1 MFTVYHSNQLD
12 VLKSLVVELIRLNPL
27 DNPFEQEQILVQSPG
42 MSQWLKIEL
51 AKELGIAA
59 NLTFPLPATFIWDL
73 FTQVLDDVP
82 KRSAFHKEAMTWKI
96 VTLLPELL
104 KQEEFAPLQRY
115 LENDENQLKCY
126 QLAAK
131 IADIFDQYLV
141 FRPEWI
147 QQWEA
152 GEEVVELEG
161 DHPWQPILWRA
172 LYDQTLAL
180 GHSPYHRANMFE
192 HFIETLDNYLQT
204 GTLPKGMPKRLFVV
218 GITSLPP
225 RYLDALAA
233 LGQHIDVHLM
243 FTNPCRYYWGEIR
256 DRKYLARLEARNRL
270 QVKWLDDHSEH
281 IGDTEQLK
289 GSIEANFEDEL
300 HTSEVGNSL
309 LASWGKLGRDNL
321 CLLSE
326 MEAQEIDAFVDVG
339 NDNLLHSIQSDILNL
354 EERSRDDVLDNSQHK
369 QPISSDDRSILL
381 HSCHSPMREVEVLHD
396 QLLDMFANDPD
407 LKPRD
412 IIVMVADI
420 NVYSAAIQA
429 VFGNAAFDRYI
440 PFAISDQSAEQENP
454 VLLAFMTLMALPE
467 NRCGLSELLTL
478 LEVPAVMSRF
488 KFNAEQFEIV
498 KRWAEETG
506 IRWGLDNSTS
516 AQFDLPE
523 HNQNS
528 WLFGIQRMLL
538 GYAMEQG
545 AGLFEGMASYEQVQG
560 MNAEIAG
567 NLAQFIDQLLTYQI
581 ILGQPHTITKWR
593 TTINQLMDDFLDV
606 ELEGELVV
614 KSIRDQ
620 LQKLEENLEDA
631 GFDAPISAP
640 IINNYLKNNLSG
652 GKASQRFL
660 AGQVNFCTL
669 MPMRSIPFD
678 VVCLLGMTDGSYPRT
693 MPVEGFDLMQKRMK
707 PGDRSRRDDDR
718 YLFLEALQ
726 SANKAFYL
734 SYIGRSIRDNTE
746 KAPSVLVSELLEYCQ
761 QGYCLEGDNE
771 LNPEASAKRL
781 VKQLTIEHPLVP
793 YSQQSFIGDNTSYAS
808 EWLPTAK
815 LEGAAAPEFQTAP
828 LVFAPETKELELTE
842 LQRFWRLPVAY
853 FFNRGLKVFFESV
866 ESRVEDDEPFTID
879 GRTGY
884 GMKSDL
890 LEDLLAYDDPNH
902 VSQISRDFYQQQK
915 AQGKLPIGSFGEIAA
930 DKEVNT
936 VKDLVAH
943 IQPLTTLPLDD
954 QEVRLR
960 FTFPHGEM
968 ELQGWLKQRYQAGM
982 LRYRGGKIRSHEILA
997 TWIDHLCLCA
1007 MGQQQLTHLFGTD
1020 AIYHF
1025 ETIEKEKAYQ
1035 ELETILSLYISG
1047 NCAPLAYL
1055 PKAALA
1061 GLEAHVDKKGVWND
1075 DEETHQKALKKMADE
1090 YNGTRYAGENS
1101 NDYVMRMWPE
1111 WNDDFGQAIFDNAQ
1125 KVLRNA
1131 LLHSEK
1137 EKL

>member
-12 VLKSLVVELIRLNPL
+12 VLKSLVVELIHLNPL
-27 DNPFEQEQILVQSPG
+27 DNPFEHEQILVQSPG

-73 FTQVLDDVP
+73 FTQVLEDVP

-104 KQEEFAPLQRY
+104 KQDEFAPLQRY

-147 QQWEA
+147 QKWEA
-152 GEEVVELEG
+152 GEEVAELEG
-161 DHPWQPILWRA
+161 EHPWQPILWQA

-233 LGQHIDVHLM
+233 LGRHIDVHLM
-243 FTNPCRYYWGEIR
+243 FTNPCQHYWGDLR
-256 DRKYLARLEARNRL
+256 DNKYLAKLDRQNRIAKRLSSDLSTLENDESDL
-270 QVKWLDDHSEH
+270 FTNKSE
-281 IGDTEQLK
+281 
-289 GSIEANFEDEL
+289 
-300 HTSEVGNSL
+300 NSL
-309 LASWGKLGRDNL
+309 LASWGKLGRDNFQ
-321 CLLSE
+321 LLLDLE
-326 MEAQEIDAFVDVG
+326 PNEYKIFVPTGRED
-339 NDNLLHSIQSDILNL
+339 LLHSIQSDILNL

-369 QPISSDDRSILL
+369 QLIDPNDRSILL

-396 QLLDMFANDPD
+396 QLLDMFANDPE

-454 VLLAFMTLMALPE
+454 VLLAFMSLMALPE
-467 NRCGLSELLTL
+467 NRCGLSELLSL

-488 KFNAEQFEIV
+488 KFTAEQFEIV

-516 AQFDLPE
+516 VHFDLPE

-538 GYAMEQG
+538 GYAMEQD

-567 NLAQFIDQLLTYQI
+567 NLAHFIDQLLTYQI
-581 ILGQPHTITKWR
+581 TLGQAQTISAWR
-593 TTINQLMDDFLDV
+593 TIINQLMDDFLNV

-631 GFDAPISAP
+631 GFDAPISAS

-726 SANKAFYL
+726 SASKAFYL

-746 KAPSVLVSELLEYCQ
+746 KAPSVLISELLEYCQ
-761 QGYCLEGDNE
+761 QSYCLEGDE
-771 LNPEASAKRL
+771 SLNPEESAKRL
-781 VKQLTIEHPLVP
+781 VTQLIIEHPLVP
-793 YSQQSFIGDNTSYAS
+793 YSQQSFIGNNTSYAS

-815 LEGAAAPEFQTAP
+815 LEGQAAPQFQTEP
-828 LVFAPETKELELTE
+828 LIYAPETKELELTE

-853 FFNRGLKVFFESV
+853 FFNRGLKVFFETV
-866 ESRVEDDEPFTID
+866 ESQVEDDEPFSID

-884 GMKSDL
+884 GMKSEL
-890 LEDLLAYDDPNH
+890 LEALLAYDDPNQ
-902 VSQISRDFYQQQK
+902 VSQISREFYLQQK

-930 DKEVNT
+930 EKEVNT
-936 VKDLVAH
+936 IKDLVTH
-943 IQPLTTLPLDD
+943 IQPLTTLPLGD

-982 LRYRGGKIRSHEILA
+982 LRYRGGKIRSHEVLA

-1025 ETIEKEKAYQ
+1025 EAIDAEKAYQ
-1035 ELETILSLYISG
+1035 HLENILTLYISG
-1047 NCAPLAYL
+1047 NCAPLTYL

-1090 YNGTRYAGENS
+1090 YNGTRFAGENS

-1111 WNDDFGQAIFDNAQ
+1111 WNDEFGQAIFDNA
-1125 KVLRNA
+1125 KTVLHDA

>member
-27 DNPFEQEQILVQSPG
+27 DNPFEHEQILVQSPG

-147 QQWEA
+147 QKWEA
-152 GEEVVELEG
+152 GEEVAELEG
-161 DHPWQPILWRA
+161 EHPWQPILWQA

-243 FTNPCRYYWGEIR
+243 FTNPCQHYWGDLR
-256 DRKYLARLEARNRL
+256 DNKYLAKLDRQNRIAKRLSSDLSTLENDESDL
-270 QVKWLDDHSEH
+270 FTNKSE
-281 IGDTEQLK
+281 
-289 GSIEANFEDEL
+289 
-300 HTSEVGNSL
+300 NSL
-309 LASWGKLGRDNL
+309 LASWGKLGRDNFQ
-321 CLLSE
+321 LLLDLE
-326 MEAQEIDAFVDVG
+326 PNEYKIFVPTGRED
-339 NDNLLHSIQSDILNL
+339 LLHSIQSDILNL

-369 QPISSDDRSILL
+369 QPISANDRSILL
-381 HSCHSPMREVEVLHD
+381 HSCHSPMREVEVLHN

-407 LKPRD
+407 LKPRN

-454 VLLAFMTLMALPE
+454 VLLAFMNLMALPE
-467 NRCGLSELLTL
+467 NRCGLSELLSL

-488 KFNAEQFEIV
+488 KFTAEQFEIV

-516 AQFDLPE
+516 VHFDLPE

-538 GYAMEQG
+538 GYAMEQD
-545 AGLFEGMASYEQVQG
+545 AGLFEGIASYEQVQG

-567 NLAQFIDQLLTYQI
+567 NLAHFIDQLLTYQI
-581 ILGQPHTITKWR
+581 TLGQVQTITAWR
-593 TTINQLMDDFLDV
+593 TIINQLMDDFLNV

-734 SYIGRSIRDNTE
+734 SYIGRSIRDNKE
-746 KAPSVLVSELLEYCQ
+746 KAPSVLISELLEYCQ
-761 QGYCLEGDNE
+761 YSYCLKGDE
-771 LNPEASAKRL
+771 SFNPEESAKRL
-781 VKQLTIEHPLVP
+781 VKQLIIEHPLVP

-815 LEGAAAPEFQTAP
+815 LEGQAASQFQTEP
-828 LVFAPETKELELTE
+828 LIYAPETKELDLTE

-853 FFNRGLKVFFESV
+853 FFNRGLKVFFETV
-866 ESRVEDDEPFTID
+866 ESRVEDDEPFSID

-884 GMKSDL
+884 GMKSEL
-890 LEDLLAYDDPNH
+890 LEELLAYDDPNQ
-902 VSQISRDFYQQQK
+902 VSQISQEFYLQQK

-936 VKDLVAH
+936 IKDLVTH
-943 IQPLTTLPLDD
+943 IQPLTTSPLDD

-997 TWIDHLCLCA
+997 AWIDHLCLCA
-1007 MGQQQLTHLFGTD
+1007 MGQQQFTHLFGTD

-1025 ETIEKEKAYQ
+1025 EPIDTEKAYQ
-1035 ELETILSLYISG
+1035 HLENILALYISG

-1061 GLEAHVDKKGVWND
+1061 GLEAHIDKKGVWND

-1111 WNDDFGQAIFDNAQ
+1111 WNDEFGQAIFDNART
-1125 KVLRNA
+1125 VLHDA

>member
-1 MFTVYHSNQLD
+1 MFTVYHSNKLD
-12 VLKSLVVELIRLNPL
+12 DLTKILVKLMQIDPL

-42 MSQWLKIEL
+42 MSQWLKIQL

-82 KRSAFHKEAMTWKI
+82 KRSAFNKEAMTWKI

-104 KQEEFAPLQRY
+104 KQDEFAPLQRY
-115 LENDENQLKCY
+115 LENDDKQLKCY

-147 QQWEA
+147 QKWEA
-152 GEEVVELEG
+152 GEEVIELEG
-161 DHPWQPILWRA
+161 KHPWQPILWQA

-243 FTNPCRYYWGEIR
+243 FTNPCQHYWGDLR
-256 DRKYLARLEARNRL
+256 DNKYLAKLDRQNRIAKRLSSDLSTLENDESNL
-270 QVKWLDDHSEH
+270 FTNKSEH
-281 IGDTEQLK
+281 
-289 GSIEANFEDEL
+289 
-300 HTSEVGNSL
+300 SL
-309 LASWGKLGRDNL
+309 LASWGKLGRDNFQ
-321 CLLSE
+321 LLLDLEPNEYKIFRSIGRE
-326 MEAQEIDAFVDVG
+326 D
-339 NDNLLHSIQSDILNL
+339 LLHSIQSDILNL
-354 EERSRDDVLDNSQHK
+354 EERSRDDVLDNSEHK
-369 QPISSDDRSILL
+369 QPISADDRSILL

-396 QLLDMFANDPD
+396 QLLDMFANDPE

-454 VLLAFMTLMALPE
+454 VLLAFMNLMALPE
-467 NRCGLSELLTL
+467 NRCGLSELLSL

-516 AQFDLPE
+516 AHFDLPE

-538 GYAMEQG
+538 GYAMEQD
-545 AGLFEGMASYEQVQG
+545 AGLFEGIASYEQVQG

-567 NLAQFIDQLLTYQI
+567 NLAHFIDQLLTYQI
-581 ILGQPHTITKWR
+581 TLGQAQTISAWR
-593 TTINQLMDDFLDV
+593 TIINQLMDDFLDV

-761 QGYCLEGDNE
+761 QSYCLEGDE
-771 LNPEASAKRL
+771 SLNPEDSAKRL
-781 VKQLTIEHPLVP
+781 VKQLTIVHPLVP

-815 LEGAAAPEFQTAP
+815 LAGLAAPEFQTEP
-828 LVFAPETKELELTE
+828 LVYAPETKELDLTE

-866 ESRVEDDEPFTID
+866 ESSVDDDEPFTID

-884 GMKSDL
+884 GMKSEL
-890 LEDLLAYDDPNH
+890 LEELLAYDDPNQ

-936 VKDLVAH
+936 VKDLVTH
-943 IQPLTTLPLDD
+943 IQPLTTSPLDD

-1007 MGQQQLTHLFGTD
+1007 MGQQQFTHLFGTD

-1025 ETIEKEKAYQ
+1025 ETIETEKAYQ
-1035 ELETILSLYISG
+1035 HLETILSLYISG
-1047 NCAPLAYL
+1047 NCAPLPYL

-1061 GLEAHVDKKGVWND
+1061 GLEAHFDKKGVWNS

-1090 YNGTRYAGENS
+1090 YNGTRFSGENS
-1101 NDYVMRMWPE
+1101 NDYVIRMWPE
-1111 WNDDFGQAIFDNAQ
+1111 WNDELGQAIFDNAQ
-1125 KVLRNA
+1125 KVLHDA